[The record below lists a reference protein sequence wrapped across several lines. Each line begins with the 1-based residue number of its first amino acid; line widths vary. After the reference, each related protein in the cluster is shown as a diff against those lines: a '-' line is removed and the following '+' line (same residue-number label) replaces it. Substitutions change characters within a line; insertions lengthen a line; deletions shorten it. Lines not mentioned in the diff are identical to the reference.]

1 MKQRFKQT
9 IQVKLLGIIISIV
22 VTVLALAFVFITIS
36 DYQLYRREFYQATE
50 TLTDILTLNI
60 SSAVIFEDTKQTGLI
75 LNNFSRIH
83 SIDRIIIWK
92 PDKTVFYQ
100 YVRSEKV
107 SPQPSPILTATQYYD
122 GDKLIFNRPI
132 VVDGKTYGYLY
143 LESNTSFLKNILLDR
158 LYFFSGLF
166 ILLVIIAYGLARVL
180 QRSITTPIFNA
191 LHHLHTIS
199 AQKDFSRRLPET
211 RNDEFGQLFHGINNL
226 LNTIQAHAE
235 ELNYTLNELR
245 RSEKRFRYIFEK
257 SNDAMYIWQD
267 NKFVLI
273 NPRFQEL
280 FGYTQEE
287 TTAPDFNFMT
297 LVAPESRPLIEERQ
311 KKRARGET
319 VSNQVTFKALT
330 RDGKTLI
337 IASSLSEIQWNERPA
352 VLGILRDIT
361 HQVNL
366 EEQLRQAQ
374 KMEAIG
380 KLAGGIA
387 HDFNN
392 ILTAIMGH
400 AQLAMLCLDDPSML
414 SKELEEILKGA
425 DRAANLTRQL
435 LGFSRKQ
442 IVQLENVDMN
452 KIIANLE
459 KMLRRLIREEIS
471 LEFQFYEEPL
481 LVRADTTQIEQ
492 ILINLV
498 INAQDAILEKKN
510 TSNGKITVRLEKT
523 LVSELPYYDETAPF
537 TPGWFVCLSVRDN
550 GIGISSEI
558 KNRIFEP
565 FFTTKPK
572 EKGTGL
578 GLAQVY
584 GIVRQ
589 NNGHIHVYSE
599 PGYGTIFKIYWPL
612 LQTQELETIKKQAKN
627 QIRLK
632 GSETILFI
640 EDDSGIRNF
649 ATRILEEYGYTVLE
663 ATDGKHGFTLFK
675 ENKEKIDVVVTDTV
689 MPNMSGRDLAEAIW
703 KIAPQIPILFTSGY
717 TDEDIVTDSVL
728 NEGIDFISKP
738 YHVEELVRKIRY
750 LLDQP
755 PQSPT
760 DN

>member
-1 MKQRFKQT
+1 MKRLFKQT
-9 IQVKLLGIIISIV
+9 IQAKLLGIIISIV
-22 VTVLALAFVFITIS
+22 ITVLALALVFITIS

-100 YVRSEKV
+100 YERSGNT
-107 SPQPSPILTATQYYD
+107 SPPPLPITESAQYYD

-132 VVDGKTYGYLY
+132 MVDGKTYGYLY
-143 LESNTSFLKNILLDR
+143 IESNTSFLQNILLDR

-166 ILLVIIAYGLARVL
+166 IFLVIIAY
-180 QRSITTPIFNA
+180 QRSITTPIFDA
-191 LHHLHTIS
+191 LHHLRTIAS
-199 AQKDFSRRLPET
+199 KKDFRLRLPDT
-211 RNDEFGQLFHGINNL
+211 HTDEFGQLYHGINNL

-235 ELNYTLNELR
+235 ELNYTLSELR

-273 NPRFQEL
+273 NPRFQEV

-287 TTAPDFNFMT
+287 TTAPNFNFMT
-297 LVAPESRPLIEERQ
+297 LVAPESRPFIEERQ
-311 KKRARGET
+311 KKRARGEM
-319 VSNQVTFKALT
+319 VSNQITFKALN
-330 RDGKTLI
+330 RDGKTLT
-337 IASSLSEIQWNERPA
+337 IAASLSEIQWNEKPA

-361 HQVNL
+361 HQINL

-400 AQLAMLCLDDPSML
+400 TQLAMLCLDTPSML

-442 IVQLENVDMN
+442 IVQLENIDMN

-471 LEFQFYEEPL
+471 LEFQFHEESL
-481 LVRADTTQIEQ
+481 IVRADTTQIEQ

-550 GIGISSEI
+550 GIGISSDI

-612 LQTQELETIKKQAKN
+612 LQTQELETVKKQAKD

-663 ATDGKHGFTLFK
+663 ATDGKHGFTLFQ

-703 KIAPQIPILFTSGY
+703 KIAPQTPILFTSGY

-755 PQSPT
+755 PS